1 MARVDFGYL
10 GRGRT
15 TIYKNCFQKYMQNR
29 IYMKKPQSELSEIV
43 RKTEEVFFFLIEE
56 GNKRGF
62 DTDRIL
68 EIPTVTGGTCFSIAS
83 NGSKKISRYIISRG
97 IKVNSINTKMM
108 TPDFQYSDLAVK
120 MMKRGIN
127 PHVINHRGL
136 SQLEISHSSF
146 ESQEAKRLLSESPRS
161 INLRSIHFAVEDIE
175 CTDICPLDCT
185 SKFEKFYYRNGP
197 LVEMDSPTDANRL
210 GTGGFGS
217 VFRQSFHGTPMAMKC
232 VWTGEIENLESLMD
246 GASDLEQNIS
256 EIRIQIATVGSG
268 VIAPVA
274 FVRQQNQEQEEN
286 GKWIASNYNIF
297 IYPLYDCNLYELHE
311 NRYDNLTEEIL
322 IDILRQCL
330 TRKGSKGREKC
341 FCWNKSR

>member
-10 GRGRT
+10 GTGRT
-15 TIYKNCFQKYMQNR
+15 TIYKNCFQKYMRAGVLKNP
-29 IYMKKPQSELSEIV
+29 KSELPELV
-43 RKTEEVFFFLIEE
+43 RKTEEVFFFFIHE
-56 GNKRGF
+56 GNKNGF
-62 DTDRIL
+62 NTDRIL
-68 EIPTVTGGTCFSIAS
+68 EIPAVTGGTCFSIAS
-83 NGSKKISRYIISRG
+83 NGSKKISSYIISRE
-97 IKVNSINTKMM
+97 IKIHSINTKMM

-127 PHVINHRGL
+127 PHVINFRGL

-161 INLRSIHFAVEDIE
+161 INLRSIHFTVEDIE
-175 CTDICPLDCT
+175 CTDTCPLDCT

-197 LVEMDSPTDANRL
+197 LVEIDSDVNRL
-210 GTGGFGS
+210 GSGGFGS
-217 VFRQSFHGTPMAMKC
+217 VYRQSFHGTPMAMKC

-246 GASDLEQNIS
+246 GLSDLEQNIS

-274 FVRQQNQEQEEN
+274 FVRQQNQEQDEN

-297 IYPLYDCNLYELHE
+297 ICPLYDCNLYELHE
-311 NRYDNLTEEIL
+311 KHYDNLTEEIL

-330 TRKGSKGREKC
+330 TRKGSKERETGV
-341 FCWNKSR
+341 FC